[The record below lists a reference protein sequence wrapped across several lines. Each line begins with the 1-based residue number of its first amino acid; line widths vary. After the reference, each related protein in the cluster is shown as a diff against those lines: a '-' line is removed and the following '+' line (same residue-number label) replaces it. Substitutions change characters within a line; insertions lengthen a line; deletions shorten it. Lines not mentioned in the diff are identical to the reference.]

1 LAAKLE
7 RMMPSLGPNSRSQVR
22 SARTPAERMRL
33 QISATLADAA
43 HVSASGSPF
52 TATSVQRDAGAVT
65 EERYGGKIGAV
76 AHHEDRVTGDLWAE
90 SCMASVPT
98 PGLRSNITYTLKCIP
113 ATR

>member
-1 LAAKLE
+1 VIT
-7 RMMPSLGPNSRSQVR
+7 LG
-22 SARTPAERMRL
+22 AERSSSVKR

-90 SCMASVPT
+90 SMASVPT